1 MKEKFFGE
9 NLFLHSESAKEIYKA
24 VKDLPIV
31 DYHCHLDPRMI
42 AENVSFS
49 NIGALWLAG
58 DHYKW
63 RAMRLYGVDEYYI
76 TGKASDR
83 EKFRKYAEVV
93 PSLIGNPLYYW
104 THMEL
109 SQIFDIHLPLN
120 RETADEIFDLAGEK
134 LKNMRVQDLLSHF
147 GVTYIATTD
156 DPVDD
161 LRYHGVY
168 GKTTVAPTF
177 RPDKVFTLD
186 ETYLETLGK
195 VAETDVST
203 LQGLLSAL
211 TKRLDYFVSK
221 GCRITDHGFER
232 FPSRYLGVAEAEEAY
247 LRRAT
252 LTPEEKEGLF
262 GFLLTFLMRE
272 YKQRDLTVQL
282 HFGVTRNVNPETFR
296 AIGVDSGFDVMSDPP
311 SPKALISFLS
321 RISDEERPRIL
332 LYTLN
337 DAGLSSLATVSG
349 AFRNVRM
356 GAAWWFNDN
365 VSGIRKNLL
374 TVSEYA
380 LLGNSTG
387 MLTDSRSFSSYAR
400 FDFFRRLL
408 ADFIGEYVENGEYD
422 ADSAASLAEK
432 ICYTNAKEM
441 IDL

>member
-1 MKEKFFGE
+1 MREAFFGD
-9 NLFLHSESAKEIYKA
+9 NLLLYSDSAREIYA
-24 VKDLPIV
+24 RVKNLPIV

-42 AENVSFS
+42 AENASFS

-63 RAMRLYGVDEYYI
+63 RAMRLYGIDEYYI
-76 TGKASDR
+76 TGEADDR

-109 SQIFDIHLPLN
+109 AQIFDIHLPLN
-120 RETADEIFDLAGEK
+120 PDTADEIFDRAGEK
-134 LKNMRVQDLLSHF
+134 LRDMRVQDLLAHF

-186 ETYLETLGK
+186 ATYLETLGR

-203 LQGLLSAL
+203 LSGLLAAL

-232 FPSRYLGVAEAEEAY
+232 FPSRYLGVGEAENAY

-252 LTPEEKEGLF
+252 LSAEEKEGLF
-262 GFLLTFLMRE
+262 GFLLTFLMHE
-272 YKQRDLTVQL
+272 YKKRDLMVQL

-311 SPKALISFLS
+311 SPNALIGFLS
-321 RISDEERPRIL
+321 RIPDEERPRIL

-337 DAGLSSLATVSG
+337 DAGLASLATVSG

-400 FDFFRRLL
+400 FDFFRRIL
-408 ADFIGEYVENGEYD
+408 ADFIGRYVENGEYD
-422 ADSAASLAEK
+422 AESAVRLAEK

-441 IDL
+441 IDQ